1 MKSLL
6 AVLLF
11 TLSNL
16 IAQQNVGFIEEFAL
30 AKDRKEALK
39 QLIPGTEDY
48 YYYHALHFQNER
60 QIKEYDRVL
69 TEWKNHFQNS
79 SGRKIIENREALIR
93 YSDNPQATLAYLKRE
108 LGLNFNHQQEGKARE
123 ANHPSV
129 LDQKLVAWQ
138 AFLDD
143 ALRSSTTLQNLDESA
158 FSLFLESK
166 PKLSQDER
174 RNLLS
179 RVKVPDLPGLLD
191 LILTDLKSK
200 ESKGFGEF
208 SIHRALT
215 KAQLEKLLQG
225 EQGLINQQV
234 YVETYLTR
242 LLPGPDENLA
252 ASSGVRQAYLDRAW
266 NFAATLPSSFNS
278 LKAHVLHQRL
288 VHDRALGQENE
299 KRFLA
304 YLALPRNVSYLNPK
318 WREKEPAVWRHTA
331 DLGQDF
337 RKLTTLPPVRGG
349 DEALVK
355 SYLLHFLKDAKDSGK
370 FAPFLRDSWLRG
382 VFAEAKIVYGIGK
395 PADWASLLS
404 PAEFQELKD
413 RVDIEFDSTSEEVY
427 GLKEN
432 VSLKVHLKNVPKL
445 IVKVFEINTLNYYR
459 NLRDEVSTDI
469 DLDGLVA
476 NHVEVHEY
484 TVAPQLRVARDF
496 KIPAIGQRRGLW
508 VIEFIGGGKSS
519 RAVIRK
525 GALGILNQTIS
536 RGELITVLDEQH
548 APVKGASVWI
558 AERQYDCDDKGRA
571 LVPFSNNPGIRTIV
585 VQDPK
590 GFATMASFVQH
601 NENYQLSAGMHLEQ
615 ETLRTGGKAK
625 IVIRPTLI
633 VAGETISLSKIES
646 ASLQLSSTNLDGLP
660 ASMVIEDIKI
670 ASDREFVHEF
680 RVPDRLTNLTSTLRV
695 KLKVASQGGKEI
707 ELTTSR
713 SFGVNEFLGSERV
726 GDLYLGKIGERYRI
740 EFLGRNG
747 EPLGGQNLSVVF
759 HHTNFK
765 NQRTATLKTTKFGA
779 IDLGPLANIT
789 RIQVGEPS
797 GHQRSWTLEKDRRD
811 HVEVI
816 TLVSGQE
823 LKVPFVGKLNHREV
837 GLFSSVAGR
846 NLANEF
852 PKLKL
857 IDGYLTANLSAGDY
871 RLLLK
876 GSGQEIQILV
886 AEGTITRGHVFNESR
901 MLELPVR
908 QPSHLKGIK
917 TIGETL
923 EIDVSGVDP
932 LTRVHVIAT
941 RFLPGFDPFSSL
953 SGSQRPGLITGRA
966 RYLPSL
972 YISGRNLG
980 DELRYILERRYAQKF
995 PGNMLTRPE
1004 LLLNPW
1010 AVRDT
1015 ETGEEILAD
1024 GDKFVRKAVAQP
1036 APASAPS
1043 ALLRKQAGK
1052 RSVPAQSASYEFL
1065 ENDPVLVAN
1074 LIPDKNGKLTIKL
1087 DAFGDRQHIHVL
1099 LVDPEGTTYRS
1110 LSLPDRKT
1118 QLRDLRLLK
1127 ALDQKRHFTEQEQV
1141 SILKKGESLK
1151 IPNLLDSQFEVFD
1164 HLGSIHRY
1172 FLALKDDATLREF
1185 GFITNWPKLTDE
1197 EKQSNYSKYA
1207 CHELS
1212 FFLSRKDLEFFKR
1225 VVLPHLANKKDRT
1238 FMDDYLLGKP
1248 LQNYFQH
1255 HEYSRL
1261 NVVERILLSQGDPK
1275 RQSALA
1281 LDLENRLA
1289 LQTPDLDQSRY
1300 WFGAAVTG
1308 GAFGNTYAGAKLEAA
1323 TLALGDSKRKPSSR
1337 LRALGAE
1344 DMESEEIASNGRAGG
1359 FQKRGNMK
1367 KVEALAEL
1375 RSKSDRS
1382 SSSFDVPEGA
1392 DAFFVPANKDSN
1404 LPVEQLFRA
1413 LEPTKEWAENHYYHL
1428 RISQHTY
1435 DLVGENRF
1443 WLDLAK
1449 HGLKPGFGSRHLGEV
1464 TGNFAEMM
1472 LALSFLDLPFVAP
1485 EHTDKIEDGGLD
1497 FTAGGNTLFFH
1508 REIKEAGMAAK
1519 RPPLLVSQ
1527 SYYQHNDRFR
1537 MEDGQKVD
1545 KFVTDEFVCG
1555 VVYGAQV
1562 VVTNPTSSRQ
1572 TLDVLTQLP
1581 KGAIPM
1587 LGQRATATKPVSL
1600 EPYSTHRLEIA
1611 FYFPKAG
1618 EFSVYPAHLSK
1629 AGEVV
1634 AHSDSLTLKV
1644 VNEPTTVDET
1654 SWTWISQWGEEVAV
1668 LKYLETGNLH
1678 AIDLLKIAWRVRES
1692 AEFFGKAL
1700 AILDVRGMYH
1710 PTLQSYAVAHNSKD
1724 HLAQYLFMQQG
1735 FLRQCGVA
1743 LECDLVTV
1751 DPVNRRSYEHLE
1763 YRPLINNRAH
1773 ALGGENRIL
1782 NPVIRGQYQNFLR
1795 VLSQQKTLDDIDRLG
1810 VTYYLFLQDRVS
1822 EALAHLNAVA
1832 PGKLET
1838 QMQLDYFQAYAAF
1851 YQADLAKARQLAKK
1865 YEKYPVDRWRE
1876 RFADISAQIAEIE
1889 GGTPK
1894 LIEEGNREQEQQ
1906 AAAAREP
1913 ALELAVEGTKATL
1926 DHENIKEVTVN
1937 YYEMDLE
1944 FLFSTNP
1951 FVSSGTSRFAIIQ
1964 PNKSVNLKLVK
1975 GTKETSFQLPDEYQA
1990 SNVIVEVLGGG
2001 KRASKAVYANNLKA
2015 TLSERMGLLT
2025 VRHGKSGKALPKVYV
2040 KVYAATTQGVKFFKD
2055 GYTDLRGKF
2064 DFASVST
2071 TGLGQIKNFSILV
2084 MSEEHGATVLEAAV
2098 PQR

>member
-1 MKSLL
+1 MKLLL
-6 AVLLF
+6 ALLLLTF
-11 TLSNL
+11 SNL
-16 IAQQNVGFIEEFAL
+16 MAQQNVGFIEDFAL

-60 QIKEYDRVL
+60 QIKDYDRIL
-69 TEWKNHFQNS
+69 AEWENNFRNS
-79 SGRKIIENREALIR
+79 PGRKIIENREALIR
-93 YSDNPQATLAYLKRE
+93 YSDDPQATLAYLKRE

-123 ANHPSV
+123 ANHPST
-129 LDQKLVAWQ
+129 LDQKLVAWE
-138 AFLDD
+138 AFLKD
-143 ALRSSTTLQNLDESA
+143 ALGSSTTLQNLDESA
-158 FSLFLESK
+158 FFLFLESK
-166 PKLSQDER
+166 PRLSPAER
-174 RNLLS
+174 RDLLS
-179 RVKVPDLPGLLD
+179 RVRVPDLPGLLE
-191 LILTDLKSK
+191 LILFDLKSK

-208 SIHRALT
+208 VIHRALT
-215 KAQLEKLLQG
+215 KAQLETLLKG
-225 EQGLINQQV
+225 EQTLIHQNV
-234 YVETYLTR
+234 FVETYLSR

-252 ASSGVRQAYLDRAW
+252 ASPGVRQAYLDRAW
-266 NFAATLPSSFNS
+266 KFVSTLSPSFHS
-278 LKAHVLHQRL
+278 LKAHVLYQRL

-318 WREKEPAVWRHTA
+318 WRENEPELWRQAA

-337 RKLTTLPPVRGG
+337 RKITTLPPVRGG
-349 DEALVK
+349 DEPLVK
-355 SYLLHFLKDAKDSGK
+355 SYLLRFLKDAADSKK
-370 FAPFLRDSWLRG
+370 FAPYLRDSWLRRA
-382 VFAEAKIVYGIGK
+382 FAETKIIHGIGK

-413 RVDIEFDSTSEEVY
+413 RVDIEFDPTSGEVHD
-427 GLKEN
+427 LNDE

-459 NLRDEVSTDI
+459 NLGNEVSTDI

-484 TVAPQLRVARDF
+484 KDSPQLRIARNF
-496 KIPAIGQRRGLW
+496 KIPAIEKRRGLW

-525 GALGILNQTIS
+525 GALGILNQTIP
-536 RGELITVLDEQH
+536 RGELITVLDEKH
-548 APVKGASVWI
+548 APVTGASVWI
-558 AERQYDCDDKGRA
+558 GERQYDCDEKGRT
-571 LVPFSNNPGIRTIV
+571 LVPFSNNPGTRTIV
-585 VQDPK
+585 VQDSK
-590 GFATMASFVQH
+590 GFATMASFTQH
-601 NENYQLSAGMHLEQ
+601 NEKYELGAGMHLEQ

-625 IVIRPTLI
+625 IVIRPTLT
-633 VAGETISLSKIES
+633 VAGETISLSKCES
-646 ASLQLSSTNLDGLP
+646 ASLHLSSKNLDGLP
-660 ASMVIEDIKI
+660 VSTSVEDIKL

-680 RVPDRLTNLTSTLRV
+680 RVPDRLTSLTATLRV
-695 KLKVASQGGKEI
+695 KLKIASLGGKEI
-707 ELTTSR
+707 ELTSSR
-713 SFGVNEFLGSERV
+713 HFGVNEFLGSEQV
-726 GDLYLGKIGERYRI
+726 GDLYLSKIDGRYRI

-747 EPLGGQNLSVVF
+747 EPLGGQNLNVVV
-759 HHTNFK
+759 HHANFK
-765 NQRTATLKTTKFGA
+765 NHRSFTLKTTKTGA
-779 IDLGPLANIT
+779 IDLGSLTDIARVQIK
-789 RIQVGEPS
+789 EPG
-797 GHQRSWTLEKDRRD
+797 GHERSWTLEKDRRD
-811 HVEVI
+811 QVNVI
-816 TLVSGQE
+816 TLAAGQE
-823 LKVPFVGKLNHREV
+823 LRVPFVGKLNRREV
-837 GLFSSVAGR
+837 GLFSLVGGH

-852 PKLKL
+852 AKLKL
-857 IDGYLTANLSAGDY
+857 KDGYLTANPAAGDY

-876 GSGQEIQILV
+876 DSGQEIQILV
-886 AEGTITRGHVFNESR
+886 AQGTITGGHVFNETR
-901 MLELPVR
+901 MLELPAR
-908 QPSHLKGIK
+908 QPSHLKGVKIK
-917 TIGETL
+917 GETL

-932 LTRVHVIAT
+932 LTRVHVVAT

-953 SGSQRPGLITGRA
+953 RGSQRPGLTTGRA

-980 DELRYILERRYAQKF
+980 DELRYVLERRYAQKF

-1004 LLLNPW
+1004 ILLNPW

-1015 ETGEEILAD
+1015 ETGKEVLAD
-1024 GDKFVRKAVAQP
+1024 GDKFDRKSVAAP
-1036 APASAPS
+1036 APASAPGA
-1043 ALLRKQAGK
+1043 ALRRKAKKQSPAA
-1052 RSVPAQSASYEFL
+1052 RSTSYEFL
-1065 ENDPVLVAN
+1065 KNDPVFVPNLV
-1074 LIPDKNGKLTIKL
+1074 PGKDGKLTIKL
-1087 DAFGDRQHIHVL
+1087 DAFGDRQHVHVL
-1099 LVDPEGTTYRS
+1099 LVDPEGATYRS
-1110 LSLPDRKT
+1110 LSLPDRRT
-1118 QLRDLRLLK
+1118 ELRDLRLLK

-1141 SILKKGESLK
+1141 SLLKKGESLK

-1164 HLGSIHRY
+1164 HLGGIHRY
-1172 FLALKDDATLREF
+1172 FLTLNNDATLREF
-1185 GFITNWPKLTDE
+1185 SFITNWPKLTDE
-1197 EKQSNYSKYA
+1197 EKQANYSKYA

-1212 FFLSRKDLEFFKR
+1212 FFLSRKDPEFFKK

-1248 LQNYFQH
+1248 LQTYFQH

-1275 RQSALA
+1275 RQAALT

-1300 WFGAAVTG
+1300 WFGAAVSG
-1308 GAFGNTYAGAKLEAA
+1308 GAFGNTYAGAKVADARESLRG
-1323 TLALGDSKRKPSSR
+1323 LQKKPASR
-1337 LRALGAE
+1337 LRALGLA
-1344 DMESEEIASNGRAGG
+1344 DMEAEGQESAKGVRFHMQE
-1359 FQKRGNMK
+1359 K
-1367 KVEALAEL
+1367 KLKQEDALVEL
-1375 RSKSDRS
+1375 RSMRRESPQDAAMDNLS
-1382 SSSFDVPEGA
+1382 
-1392 DAFFVPANKDSN
+1392 DAFAAPGDKDFQRPA
-1404 LPVEQLFRA
+1404 EQLYRA
-1413 LEPTKEWAENHYYHL
+1413 LEPTKEWAENNYYHL

-1472 LALSFLDLPFVAP
+1472 LALAFLDLPFAAP
-1485 EHTDKIEDGGLD
+1485 EHTDKIEDGALD

-1545 KFVTDEFVCG
+1545 QFITDEFVRG

-1572 TLDVLTQLP
+1572 TLDILTQLP
-1581 KGAIPM
+1581 KGALPM
-1587 LGQRATATKPVSL
+1587 LGQRATATKPVGL

-1611 FYFPKAG
+1611 FYFPEAG
-1618 EFSVYPAHLSK
+1618 EFPVYPAHLSK

-1634 AHSDSLTLKV
+1634 AHADSLTLEV
-1644 VNEPTTVDET
+1644 VDEPTTVDET
-1654 SWTWISQWGEEVAV
+1654 SWAWISQWGDEATV
-1668 LKYLETGNLH
+1668 LKYLETENLH
-1678 AIDLLKIAWRVRES
+1678 AIDLNKIAWRVRES
-1692 AEFFGKAL
+1692 AEFFQKAL
-1700 AILDVRGMYH
+1700 AILDIRGLYQ
-1710 PTLQSYAVAHNSKD
+1710 PTLQSYAVAHNSGN
-1724 HLAQYLFMQQG
+1724 HLAQYLLMQKG
-1735 FLRQCGVA
+1735 FLGQCGVA
-1743 LECDLVTV
+1743 LECELVTM
-1751 DPVNRRSYEHLE
+1751 DPINRRTYEHLE
-1763 YRPLINNRAH
+1763 YKPLINNRAH

-1795 VLSQQKTLDDIDRLG
+1795 VLSQQKSLDDSDRLA

-1822 EALAHLNAVA
+1822 EALAHLEKVA
-1832 PGKLET
+1832 PEQLET
-1838 QMQLDYFQAYAAF
+1838 KMQLDYFQAYAAF
-1851 YQADLAKARQLAKK
+1851 YQADLGKARQIARK
-1865 YEKYPVDRWRE
+1865 YENYQVDRWRE

-1889 GGTPK
+1889 GGVPEI
-1894 LIEEGNREQEQQ
+1894 IEEGNREQEQQ
-1906 AAAAREP
+1906 AAAALEP

-1926 DHENIKEVTVN
+1926 DHRNVEAVVVN

-1964 PNKSVNLKLVK
+1964 PNKSVNLKLAK
-1975 GTKETSFQLPDEYQA
+1975 GKKETSFQLPAEYQA
-1990 SNVIVEVLGGG
+1990 SNVIVEILGGG
-2001 KRASKAVYANNLKA
+2001 KRASKVVYANNLKA
-2015 TLSERMGLLT
+2015 TVSETMGLLT
-2025 VRHGKSGKALPKVYV
+2025 VRHGESGKALPKVYV
-2040 KVYAATTQGVKFFKD
+2040 KVYASTNQGVKFFKD

-2071 TGLGQIKNFSILV
+2071 TGLGQIKSFSILV
-2084 MSEEHGATVLEAAV
+2084 MSEENGATVLEASV